1 MRNPLSKTI
10 ETIKPSGIR
19 KYFDIVS
26 EMNDPDVISLGV
38 GEPDFETPWHIRA
51 DWLLC
56 ARILALKWT
65 DK

>member
-10 ETIKPSGIR
+10 VEIKPSGIR

-38 GEPDFETPWHIRA
+38 G
-51 DWLLC
+51 
-56 ARILALKWT
+56 
-65 DK
+65 